1 MKNKVLGFVLA
12 CTMGTALLTGCGSDS
27 KKSSSLA
34 VTEDGLTKV
43 TFVSPTSLESY
54 DYLAIYAGQYLGYF
68 EDEGLEV
75 ELVEQTGTD
84 DVKMLAAGTAQFAYP
99 SPGVMWSCIDAG
111 ITDVRAICNYDSIM
125 IFGFA
130 VNPQSGIKTFED
142 VKGKD
147 VALATESW
155 SSLLAPI
162 FSGAGMSVS
171 DVNMV
176 SYGDG
181 RYEAVASNSAPVL
194 GTWLSEYCQLVGQ
207 GYDLD
212 YLNGNEVAPQVSNS
226 LCTSTEFLDAHPD
239 IVQKFVNA
247 FTKSMYFCYCNP
259 EAAADITLLTC
270 PNLEIDWDGAYG
282 AAVGDVQQIFG
293 ISDADQK
300 ATIDAGIG
308 MFDMTLCQNAA
319 DHLLEAG
326 AISKE
331 YNASDYYTNDYV
343 EKIAWDRAAV
353 EADATAYT
361 CSSPQY
367 KAAN

>member
-130 VNPQSGIKTFED
+130 VNPQSGIKTFAD

-194 GTWLSEYCQLVGQ
+194 GTWLSE
-207 GYDLD
+207 
-212 YLNGNEVAPQVSNS
+212 SWT
-226 LCTSTEFLDAHPD
+226 TSTETKLLRRFPTPFAP
-239 IVQKFVNA
+239 VQNSWMH
-247 FTKSMYFCYCNP
+247 TRISYRSLSMPLPSPC
-259 EAAADITLLTC
+259 T
-270 PNLEIDWDGAYG
+270 
-282 AAVGDVQQIFG
+282 
-293 ISDADQK
+293 S
-300 ATIDAGIG
+300 
-308 MFDMTLCQNAA
+308 
-319 DHLLEAG
+319 
-326 AISKE
+326 
-331 YNASDYYTNDYV
+331 
-343 EKIAWDRAAV
+343 
-353 EADATAYT
+353 ATAIQKLLPISR
-361 CSSPQY
+361 C
-367 KAAN
+367 